1 MDVNSDKIGLLSS
14 CRTYLTKLDCIL
26 LITDHRVDSFR
37 VDVFRSAL
45 GLVILA
51 VGSDVK
57 QGFFLGRSS
66 S

>member
-1 MDVNSDKIGLLSS
+1 MDINFA
-14 CRTYLTKLDCIL
+14 KLDCIL

-51 VGSDVK
+51 VCFGSDVK